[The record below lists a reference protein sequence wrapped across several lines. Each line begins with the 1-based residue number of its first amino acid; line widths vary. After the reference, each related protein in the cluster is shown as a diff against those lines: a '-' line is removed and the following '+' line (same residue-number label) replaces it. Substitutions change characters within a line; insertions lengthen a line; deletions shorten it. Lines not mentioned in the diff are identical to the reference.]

1 MAEGREYISHPDE
14 LGEINISEDVLAT
27 IAGAAAL
34 DTEGV
39 SALGAGIGSDLSN
52 PASRKNLAKA
62 VHLTVAEC
70 NVVVDILLMVNYGY
84 AVADVAKAVQDAV
97 IAAVEN
103 TSGLR
108 VSAVNVTVTGISFA
122 K

>member
-39 SALGAGIGSDLSN
+39 SALGAGIGNDLSN
-52 PASRKNLAKA
+52 SASRKNLTKA
-62 VHLTVAEC
+62 VHLTVTEST
-70 NVVVDILLMVNYGY
+70 VVVDVLLMVMYGY

-97 IAAVEN
+97 VTAVES
-103 TSGLR
+103 TSGLH
-108 VSAVNVTVTGISFA
+108 VSAVNVTITGISFV

>member
-39 SALGAGIGSDLSN
+39 SALGGGIGNDLSN
-52 PASRKNLAKA
+52 PTSRKNLTKA
-62 VHLTVAEC
+62 VHLTVSEGM
-70 NVVVDILLMVNYGY
+70 VVVDVLLMVAYGY
-84 AVADVAKAVQDAV
+84 AVTDVAKAVQDAV
-97 IAAVEN
+97 ITAVES
-103 TSGLR
+103 TSGLH
-108 VSAVNVTVTGISFA
+108 VSAVNVTITGVSFV

>member
-39 SALGAGIGSDLSN
+39 SALGAGIGGDLSN

-62 VHLTVAEC
+62 VHLTVSEDT
-70 NVVVDILLMVNYGY
+70 VVVDILILVAYGY

-97 IAAVEN
+97 ATAVEN

-108 VSAVNVTVTGISFA
+108 VSAVNVTVAGISFV

>member
-27 IAGAAAL
+27 IAAAAAL

-39 SALGAGIGSDLSN
+39 SALGAGVGNDLSN
-52 PASRKNLAKA
+52 PAARKNLTKA
-62 VHLTVAEC
+62 VHLTVAEETV
-70 NVVVDILLMVNYGY
+70 NIDVILLVAYGY
-84 AVADVAKAVQDAV
+84 AVTEVAKAAQDAV
-97 IAAVEN
+97 VAAVEN
-103 TSGLR
+103 TSGLH
-108 VSAVNVTVTGISFA
+108 VSSVNVTVTGVSFV